1 VPFPSGCLLTSSQCF
16 RYIVTDPPKPLSEE
30 DIWFQ
35 IGHVHEQ
42 QKDVCCHKLE
52 VFCFVH

>member
-1 VPFPSGCLLTSSQCF
+1 MLRVAGRLTSSQCF

-42 QKDVCCHKLE
+42 QKDVS
-52 VFCFVH
+52 